1 MVNIRTSSLI
11 LLFLC
16 IFTTKSVA
24 AQESFNP
31 IGEYQLTT
39 FISEFGMS
47 VSANLEIIADE
58 DEYAARLRSDLDPE
72 GSVTTNVGVEGREI
86 EIVVGTPDGDVSI
99 LLSIADD
106 NSVEGSWSTFGAGGS
121 CTGRKVR

>member
-1 MVNIRTSSLI
+1 MVNLRTSSLI
-11 LLFLC
+11 LFFLC
-16 IFTTKSVA
+16 IFTANSVE

-58 DEYAARLRSDLDPE
+58 DQYAARLRSDLDPE
-72 GSVTTNVGVEGREI
+72 GSITTNVSVKGREI

-99 LLSIADD
+99 SLSIADD
-106 NSVEGSWSTFGAGGS
+106 DSVEGSWGTMGAGGS
-121 CTGRKVR
+121 FTGRKVR

>member
-86 EIVVGTPDGDVSI
+86 EIVVG
-99 LLSIADD
+99 LSLIHI
-106 NSVEGSWSTFGAGGS
+106 
-121 CTGRKVR
+121 